1 MTMLVLVGL
10 QLLDTVI
17 PTHLLAA
24 GDRLVLGEAETDL
37 LERRDAL
44 VGHAGLQTV
53 MEALVVSLSLA
64 LHPNGQRLVL
74 VVRCRHV
81 AIPVPFAVVAQ
92 LLVLLLPTRRVDV
105 ELEAE
110 AVQLQNALVG
120 ELILLPILAL
130 LVLPPGSAD
139 PPAELEILGIV
150 GGDLAMAML
159 ALVLDELGVAQLPL
173 LSAFGADPEGLL
185 LGVAHQLGMDLL
197 GLAVLQMRREA
208 GLTLEAL
215 VALGTHKELRY
226 EPLLGTAIVGCGC
239 CGRRGMCLLG
249 CCDGRHSTGR

>member
-1 MTMLVLVGL
+1 MTMLVFVGL

-24 GDRLVLGEAETDL
+24 RGGFVLSEAETDL

-64 LHPNGQRLVL
+64 LHPDGQRLVL
-74 VVRCRHV
+74 VVRRRHV
-81 AIPVPFAVVAQ
+81 AMPVPFAVVAQ

-105 ELEAE
+105 ELKAE
-110 AVQLQNALVG
+110 AVQLQNAFVG

-130 LVLPPGSAD
+130 LVLSPGGTD
-139 PPAELEILGIV
+139 PPTELEILGIV

-159 ALVLDELGVAQLPL
+159 APVLDELGVAQLL

-215 VALGTHKELRY
+215 VTLRTHKELRY
-226 EPLLGTAIVGCGC
+226 EALLGTAIVGCC
-239 CGRRGMCLLG
+239 SSGRRGMCLLG